1 MTTPTDR
8 RQQTTDN
15 RQQTTDNKATSNTIS
30 TVVFDTDEEVIVIA
44 NAVINTNAVVETIQ
58 NFFYFFDVIL

>member
-8 RQQTTDN
+8 RQQATDN

-30 TVVFDTDEEVIVIA
+30 TVVFDTDEEVIA